1 MPMEPWY
8 PDELEWAG
16 PEHLD
21 PEFVAAYDEKQQFDP
36 RADIALLAE
45 LGIGRDSTIVDLGAG
60 TGVFAF
66 AAAPSV
72 GHVVAVD
79 ISSVML
85 DALRRRGAR
94 SSTDNVTVVE
104 ASLLSYAHV
113 GSAPELVY
121 CRNVLHHLPDFWKG
135 VALQKIAALLAPNG
149 YLLIRDIVYD
159 FDPASAPAR
168 IGEWLA
174 NASDDPDVGYTAN
187 DFIEHLRSEHSTY
200 RSVFDSLLEAA
211 GFRIVEVTVR
221 RSVYAEYTCAVGR

>member
-1 MPMEPWY
+1 MESWY

-21 PEFVAAYDEKQQFDP
+21 PQFVATYDQKQQFDP
-36 RADIALLAE
+36 TPDVALLAD
-45 LGIGRDSTIVDLGAG
+45 LGVGRDATIVDLGAG
-60 TGVFAF
+60 TGTFAF

-79 ISSVML
+79 ISPVMV
-85 DALRRRGAR
+85 DALRRRSEQ
-94 SSTDNVTVVE
+94 SSADNVTVVE
-104 ASLLSYAHV
+104 ASLLGYAHV
-113 GSAPELVY
+113 GSAPDVVY

-149 YLLIRDIVYD
+149 FLLIRDIVYD

-174 NASDDPDVGYTAN
+174 NASDDPADGYTA
-187 DFIEHLRSEHSTY
+187 DEFVEHLRSEHSTY
-200 RSVFDSLLEAA
+200 RSVFDSLLAAA
-211 GFRIVEVTVR
+211 GFRIVDVSVR